1 MNKIFD
7 IYIIMPYS
15 IRGKCIYKKDTGEK
29 VGCTKGSIKRYLS
42 ALHANVSDTK
52 KNEIRTKL
60 KEILKKAITSN
71 STINE
76 DVDMKKDS
84 ADIKKELSNNF
95 GLKFEQFEIDKIKE
109 IISPISPNLENPSS
123 VRGQELSFS
132 KEINNNNFYFVIKK
146 LINKSD
152 SSSTSM
158 KYGIWYIE
166 YQNEDD
172 YLKDPI
178 KPTTVY
184 YRLSDP
190 IANLIK
196 DKDDKFTLN
205 QNKKAETAGLLYNFI
220 KKSMNINI

>member
-1 MNKIFD
+1 
-7 IYIIMPYS
+7 MPYS
-15 IRGKCIYKKDTGEK
+15 IRGKCIYKKDTGKK
-29 VGCTKGSIKRYLS
+29 VGCTKGNVQRYLR
-42 ALHANVSDTK
+42 ALYANVPDAK
-52 KNEIRTKL
+52 KNKIRTKL
-60 KEILKKAITSN
+60 KEVLKKIITSN
-71 STINE
+71 SSLNE
-76 DVDMKKDS
+76 DVDMKKDN

-109 IISPISPNLENPSS
+109 IISPIKPNLENPSS
-123 VRGQELSFS
+123 IRGQELSFS
-132 KEINNNNFYFVIKK
+132 KDVNNNNFYFVIKK

-172 YLKDPI
+172 YLKNPI

-190 IANLIK
+190 IDNLIK
-196 DKDDKFTLN
+196 NKDNNYTLD

-220 KKSMNINI
+220 KKSMNINL

>member
-7 IYIIMPYS
+7 IYTIMPYS
-15 IRGKCIYKKDTGEK
+15 IRGKCIYKKDTDEK
-29 VGCTKGSIKRYLS
+29 VGCTKGSVKRYLA
-42 ALHANVSDTK
+42 ALHANVTDAK

-60 KEILKKAITSN
+60 KEVLKKAIISH
-71 STINE
+71 SSLNE
-76 DVDMKKDS
+76 DVDMKKDN
-84 ADIKKELSNNF
+84 ADIRKEVSNNF

-109 IISPISPNLENPSS
+109 IISPISPNLENPTPD
-123 VRGQELSFS
+123 RGYELSFS
-132 KEINNNNFYFVIKK
+132 KEVNENNFYFIIKK
-146 LINKSD
+146 LINKAD
-152 SSSTSM
+152 NSSTSM

-190 IANLIK
+190 IDDLIK
-196 DKDDKFTLN
+196 DKNGNYTLDPT
-205 QNKKAETAGLLYNFI
+205 KKADASGLLYNFI
-220 KKSMNINI
+220 KKSMNTNL

>member
-7 IYIIMPYS
+7 IYTIMPYS
-15 IRGKCIYKKDTGEK
+15 IRGKCIYKKDTDEK
-29 VGCTKGSIKRYLS
+29 VGCTKGSVKRYLA
-42 ALHANVSDTK
+42 ALHANVTDAK

-60 KEILKKAITSN
+60 KEVLKKAIISH
-71 STINE
+71 SSLNE
-76 DVDMKKDS
+76 DVDMKKDN
-84 ADIKKELSNNF
+84 ADIRKEVSNNF

-109 IISPISPNLENPSS
+109 IISPISPNLENPTPD
-123 VRGQELSFS
+123 RGYELSFS
-132 KEINNNNFYFVIKK
+132 KEVNENNFYFIIKK
-146 LINKSD
+146 LINKAD

-190 IANLIK
+190 IDDLIK
-196 DKDDKFTLN
+196 DKNGNYTLDPT
-205 QNKKAETAGLLYNFI
+205 KKADASGLLYNFI
-220 KKSMNINI
+220 KKSMNTNL

>member
-7 IYIIMPYS
+7 IYTIMPYS
-15 IRGKCIYKKDTGEK
+15 IRGKCIYKKDTDEK
-29 VGCTKGSIKRYLS
+29 VGCTKGSVKRYLA
-42 ALHANVSDTK
+42 ALHANVTDAK

-60 KEILKKAITSN
+60 KEVLKKAIISH
-71 STINE
+71 SSLNE
-76 DVDMKKDS
+76 DVDMKKDN
-84 ADIKKELSNNF
+84 ADIRKEVSNNF

-109 IISPISPNLENPSS
+109 IISPISPNLENPTPD
-123 VRGQELSFS
+123 RGYELSFS
-132 KEINNNNFYFVIKK
+132 KEVNENNFYFIIKK
-146 LINKSD
+146 LINKAD
-152 SSSTSM
+152 ISSTSM

-190 IANLIK
+190 IDDLIK
-196 DKDDKFTLN
+196 DKNGNYTLDPT
-205 QNKKAETAGLLYNFI
+205 KKADASGLLYNFI
-220 KKSMNINI
+220 KKSMNTNL

>member
-1 MNKIFD
+1 MYKIFD
-7 IYIIMPYS
+7 IYSIMPYS

-29 VGCTKGSIKRYLS
+29 VGCTKGSVKRYLA
-42 ALHANVSDTK
+42 ALHANVPDAK

-60 KEILKKAITSN
+60 KEVLKKAIASN
-71 STINE
+71 ATLNE
-76 DVDMKKDS
+76 DVDMKKDN
-84 ADIKKELSNNF
+84 ADIRKELSNNF

-109 IISPISPNLENPSS
+109 VISPVSPNLENPSS
-123 VRGQELSFS
+123 ARGQELSFS
-132 KEINNNNFYFVIKK
+132 KEINENNFYFVIKK

-166 YQNEDD
+166 YDNEDD
-172 YLKDPI
+172 YLKEPA

-190 IANLIK
+190 IKNLIK
-196 DKDDKFTLN
+196 DKDGNYVLDP
-205 QNKKAETAGLLYNFI
+205 KKQAEAASLLYNFI
-220 KKSMNINI
+220 KKAMNINL